1 MPLWAWI
8 AIALAALFAV
18 VFVIT
23 VANYPEDGSF

>member
-8 AIALAALFAV
+8 ALVLGIVFLV